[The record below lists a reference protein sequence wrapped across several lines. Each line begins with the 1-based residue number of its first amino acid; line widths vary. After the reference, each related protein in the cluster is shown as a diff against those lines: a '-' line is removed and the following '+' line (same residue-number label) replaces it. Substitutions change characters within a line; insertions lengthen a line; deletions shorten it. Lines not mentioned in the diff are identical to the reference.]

1 MPPSCSLLV
10 RPGGPA
16 EEALV
21 VSKQLSDTILSPGMI
36 NLKELSLVSEK
47 AAWMAYRDI
56 YCSNTD
62 GSLFDVVLLAAVAA
76 FSHLQILVVSL
87 NKDGKPY
94 IEVKIKDRETKV
106 QPRGDQCNG
115 FN

>member
-10 RPGGPA
+10 RPGGTA
-16 EEALV
+16 EEAPV

-36 NLKELSLVSEK
+36 NLKESSLVNGK
-47 AAWMAYRDI
+47 AAWMAYLDI
-56 YCSNTD
+56 YCSDTD

-76 FSHLQILVVSL
+76 FSHLQIPVVSL

-94 IEVKIKDRETKV
+94 IEVKIKDGETKV
-106 QPRGDQCNG
+106 QPLGDQCNG